1 MTSLILD
8 YDGTLHDCI
17 KIYAPAFRLAY
28 GYLVARHLA
37 ESREWRDEEIGRWLG
52 FSAADMWNSFA
63 PGLPQAEKDFCSRMI
78 GEEMLRLTE
87 SGAARLY
94 PGALSALETLKK
106 QGFRLIFLSN
116 CKRAYMEAHKK
127 QFGLSAYFDGFFCA
141 EDYGWRPKTEIF
153 PAIREAFGGDFLV
166 VGDRFH
172 DMELAQKYQLGAI
185 GCTYGYGTREEL
197 LDAWALAG
205 DVGELPGLALELKK
219 ALPGTLHLPQGL

>member
-1 MTSLILD
+1 MTNLIFD

-28 GYLVARHLA
+28 AYLVSRRYAPK
-37 ESREWRDEEIGRWLG
+37 REWTEKEISRWLG

-63 PGLPQAEKDFCSRMI
+63 PGLLPDEKKLCSQMI

-87 SGAARLY
+87 NGEAQLY
-94 PGALSALETLKK
+94 PGALSALGTLKN

-127 QFGLSAYFDGFFCA
+127 RFGLEAYFDGFFCA

-153 PAIREAFGGDFLV
+153 PAVREAFGGEFLV
-166 VGDRFH
+166 IGDRFH
-172 DMELAQKYQLGAI
+172 DMEMAQRHRLRAI

-197 LDAWALAG
+197 LNAWALAG
-205 DVGELPGLALELKK
+205 DVRELLELILSLKRND
-219 ALPGTLHLPQGL
+219 AIENISQ